1 MDDKVPCCAL
11 DMSRKVKKI
20 YVDGEPI
27 GVAKCDIILEEISKL
42 ELEDEE
48 EIKVE
53 LLKLMKKYNYIPS
66 SAESKYV
73 DAFYKQYRDLL
84 VRCERR

>member
-27 GVAKCDIILEEISKL
+27 GVAKCEMIIEEISKL

-48 EIKVE
+48 EIKAE
-53 LLKLMKKYNYIPS
+53 LLRSMKKYNYIPS
-66 SAESKYV
+66 SAEEKYV
-73 DAFYKQYRDLL
+73 NAFYEQYRDLL
-84 VRCERR
+84 VRGERR